1 MSQFVFSRMI
11 ILAVLMSA
19 TAAYANTGYSIAQ
32 VRSLYGQGVEDEYAA
47 KKLHDLVIASDQNDP
62 LLLGYRG
69 GAEALL
75 AKHAWNPYTKIDYLE
90 KSMKTLQRAID
101 LDPENTEIRFIRF
114 SIQFYVP
121 RFLGISKNLKEDAHS
136 IALHF
141 DQLLSQLD
149 AATLNDVGAFMITSG
164 YCSTSDIDLMRRY
177 LQ

>member
-1 MSQFVFSRMI
+1 MIQFGFSRMI

-32 VRSLYGQGVEDEYAA
+32 VRNLYGQGVEDEAAA
-47 KKLHDLVIASDQNDP
+47 KKLLDLVSAIDQNDP

-75 AKHAWNPYTKIDYLE
+75 AKHAWNPYTKLEYLD
-90 KSMKTLQRAID
+90 KSMKTLQRSID
-101 LDPENTEIRFIRF
+101 LDPQNTEIRFIRF

-121 RFLGISKNLKEDAHS
+121 RFLGLSKNLKEDAHV

-141 DQLLSQLD
+141 DQLLTQLD
-149 AATLNDVGAFMITSG
+149 NNTLSNVGTFMIKSG
-164 YCSTSDIDLMRRY
+164 YCSTGDIELMRRY
-177 LQ
+177 L

>member
-1 MSQFVFSRMI
+1 MIQFVFSRMI

-19 TAAYANTGYSIAQ
+19 TVAYANTGYSIAQ
-32 VRSLYGQGVEDEYAA
+32 VRSLYGQGVEDEAAA
-47 KKLHDLVIASDQNDP
+47 KKLLDLVIVGDQNDP

-75 AKHAWNPYTKIDYLE
+75 AKHAWNPYAKLDYLD

-101 LDPENTEIRFIRF
+101 LDPQNTEIRFIRF

-121 RFLGISKNLKEDAHS
+121 RFLGLSKNLKEDAHV

-141 DQLLSQLD
+141 DQLLTQLD
-149 AATLNDVGAFMITSG
+149 ENTLSNVGAFMIKSG
-164 YCSTSDIDLMRRY
+164 YCSTGDIKLMRRY
-177 LQ
+177 L